1 MWRPTLA
8 QRQSI
13 IGVANPAYRFELPQ
27 SAGEA
32 VMASDSDLVW
42 SYEELAVQVPLEKE
56 ILVS

>member
-1 MWRPTLA
+1 MVLA

>member
-1 MWRPTLA
+1 MVLA

-32 VMASDSDLVW
+32 VMASDSDQASSSVELVM
-42 SYEELAVQVPLEKE
+42 QVPLEKE